1 MYKLLV
7 FSFFILGSS
16 SCAAQHKI
24 TEHVYKI
31 EDGKSESARIEDF
44 SILEGDWAGTGLG
57 GQCDELWLPAMAD
70 QMHGIFRMEQ
80 EGNLIFTEYM
90 TVLEDSISFVMKVK
104 HFSPE
109 FDGWEKS
116 DEAVD
121 FRFIKKENNTLYFS
135 GLTVTRKDE
144 NNLNI
149 YVAMKQDDGSVT
161 EELFE
166 FKKK

>member
-1 MYKLLV
+1 M
-7 FSFFILGSS
+7 ILCS
-16 SCAAQHKI
+16 SCCVAQQQI

-31 EDGKSESARIEDF
+31 KNGNSESATIEDF
-44 SILEGDWAGTGLG
+44 SLLEGDWTGNGLG

-70 QMHGIFRMEQ
+70 QMHGIFRMEK

-90 TVLEDSISFVMKVK
+90 TILEDSISFVMKVK

-109 FDGWEKS
+109 FEGWEKA
-116 DEAVD
+116 DEAVN

-135 GLTVTRKDE
+135 GLTVTRKDKDD
-144 NNLNI
+144 LNI
-149 YVAMKQDDGSVT
+149 YVAMKQDDGSVN
-161 EELFE
+161 EELFA